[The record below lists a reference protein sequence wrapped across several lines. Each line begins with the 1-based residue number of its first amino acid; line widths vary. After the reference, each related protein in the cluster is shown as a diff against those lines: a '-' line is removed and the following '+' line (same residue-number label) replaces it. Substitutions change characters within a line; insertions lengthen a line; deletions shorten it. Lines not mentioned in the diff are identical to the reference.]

1 MAWSGAAACGSCRAF
16 IALNHAFFEAAFNKS
31 GCVVFRARNSDV
43 VFAHVKNVLLL
54 SPPSTG
60 SGLAGDDER

>member
-1 MAWSGAAACGSCRAF
+1 MAWSGAAAYGSCRAF

-43 VFAHVKNVLLL
+43 VFAKNVLLL